1 MKPRRKVLLPI
12 ITLFIIPANDGSHGT
27 ELWKSNGTAAGTNMV
42 IDLFEGYN
50 NDGLYPVP
58 RLFANSG
65 NGQLFFDGTNGQN
78 GRELWSFVFCP
89 TNLNITSLV
98 STSFQKQQAFT
109 SLTSSSNI
117 ANTDFTHGNLT
128 VNYTAGSV
136 IMLQPGFQA
145 IGRQFSAG
153 LAIDIRNTVFR
164 ADIGGCN

>member
-1 MKPRRKVLLPI
+1 M
-12 ITLFIIPANDGSHGT
+12 LFRSAIGPYIYFPANDGWHGT
-27 ELWKSNGTAAGTNMV
+27 ELWRSNGTAAGTNMV
-42 IDLFEGYN
+42 IDLFEGNN
-50 NDGLYPVP
+50 NDGLYPDA
-58 RLFANSG
+58 RLFANPG

-98 STSFQKQQAFT
+98 STAFQKQQAFT

-136 IMLQPGFQA
+136 ITLEPGFQV

-153 LAIDIRNTVFR
+153 PAISVRETFFR